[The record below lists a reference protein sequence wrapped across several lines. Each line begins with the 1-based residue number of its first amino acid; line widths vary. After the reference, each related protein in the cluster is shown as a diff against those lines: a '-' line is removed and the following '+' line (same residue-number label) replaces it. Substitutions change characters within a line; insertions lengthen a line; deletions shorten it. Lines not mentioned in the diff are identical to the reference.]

1 VGVIHRD
8 LKPQNVMLVPGD
20 DGEPFPKVLDFGI
33 ARLLDEPP
41 GVRLTETREVMGTVA
56 YMSPE
61 QARGS
66 RDVDERSDQ
75 YALGLL
81 AYECL
86 TGEPVI
92 DGGNPFSLLRRIGDG
107 SIDLLSRRTR
117 RLPAELDR
125 ALMRSLEFLP
135 DDRHPDLRAF
145 GQALLPFASP
155 RAQASWS
162 HVFGCLPPVLRPRR
176 SLFLRWTAV
185 AAGVSLGLGA
195 IAMSCWQP
203 APAPP
208 PAAETGAK
216 AITVV
221 PLPADAGTMHVSV
234 RVAPPGA
241 ELTLDGEPAVRG
253 GLDRVV
259 RADGT
264 RHVLT
269 VRAAGYEPQTIV
281 FASAPPPPLITLVPL
296 DREVAPAKASRD
308 RRPARARPAPS
319 RKAPPKL
326 GPNQTPIIFG

>member
-1 VGVIHRD
+1 VIHRD

-33 ARLLDEPP
+33 ARLLDETP
-41 GVRLTETREVMGTVA
+41 GARLTETREVMGTVA

-107 SIDLLSRRTR
+107 SIELPGRGSR

-135 DDRHPDLRAF
+135 GERHPDLRAF
-145 GQALLPFASP
+145 GLALLPFASP
-155 RAQASWS
+155 RSQASWS

-176 SLFLRWTAV
+176 SLFLRWTV
-185 AAGVSLGLGA
+185 LAAGIGLGLGA
-195 IAMSCWQP
+195 IAMSCWR
-203 APAPP
+203 APSPP
-208 PAAETGAK
+208 PPVEAEAK
-216 AITVV
+216 PAITVV
-221 PLPADAGTMHVSV
+221 PLPDDAGTMRVSV
-234 RVAPPGA
+234 RVTPPEA
-241 ELTLDGEPAVRG
+241 ELTLDGAPAERG
-253 GLDRVV
+253 SLDRVV

-281 FASAPPPPLITLVPL
+281 FASAPPPARVTLLPL
-296 DREVAPAKASRD
+296 DPDVRAPRAP
-308 RRPARARPAPS
+308 RRPARARPAPAK
-319 RKAPPKL
+319 KAPRL